1 MYEEEILNSFYEIG
15 KEEQRFSTRHGMV
28 EFITT
33 KKYINKYLKK
43 TIEFWK

>member
-1 MYEEEILNSFYEIG
+1 MYVEEILNLFYENE

-43 TIEFWK
+43 AIEFWK